1 MLIYYVYVIFVEND
15 ENDGC
20 VILEC
25 WLLFKKFWS
34 FREVFFLNSLVIEK
48 LVLKLKFF

>member
-1 MLIYYVYVIFVEND
+1 MLIYYVYVIFV

-34 FREVFFLNSLVIEK
+34 FREVFFLKSLVIEK

>member
-1 MLIYYVYVIFVEND
+1 MLIYYVYVIFV

-25 WLLFKKFWS
+25 WLLFKIFWS

-48 LVLKLKFF
+48 LVLKLKFV